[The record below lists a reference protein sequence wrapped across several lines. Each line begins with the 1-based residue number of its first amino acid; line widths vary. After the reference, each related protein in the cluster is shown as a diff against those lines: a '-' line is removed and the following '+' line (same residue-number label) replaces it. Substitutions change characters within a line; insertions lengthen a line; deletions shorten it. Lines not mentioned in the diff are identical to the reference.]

1 VVPLL
6 QAWLQQAVVHSP
18 ALTTLSF
25 DTTHAT
31 HEVLPL
37 TSQKLP
43 LAQSPSAAQV
53 VLQAVPLVA
62 QPKPFGQAPAVPAV
76 QLPVPLHVPGVS
88 VEPGFGHELQVVL
101 EVGPLHVP
109 ALVQL
114 VAPQTPVVVQ
124 ADVQQS
130 VRHALLAHEAFP
142 EQLWPARRRHEPETQ
157 V

>member
-1 VVPLL
+1 M
-6 QAWLQQAVVHSP
+6 LQQAVAHSP
-18 ALTTLSF
+18 ALTTLSPVA
-25 DTTHAT
+25 THVT

-37 TSQKLP
+37 TSQNFP

-62 QPKPFGQAPAVPAV
+62 HPKLFGQAPGVPAV
-76 QLPVPLHVPGVS
+76 QVPVPLQVPGVR
-88 VEPGFGHELQVVL
+88 VEPGFGHESQLV
-101 EVGPLHVP
+101 VGPLQAPV
-109 ALVQL
+109 LVQL

-130 VRHALLAHEAFP
+130 VRHALLAHRAFP
-142 EQLWPARRRHEPETQ
+142 EQLWPARRRQEPETQ